1 MIIRRAALT
10 AKARRVSLHHMK
22 LRVAAFTFITTIA
35 LTTISVQAKEAA
47 CCANGKTAKKT
58 MCADYAKLNL
68 SAEQKTKLTA
78 LQEKCMKDGCT
89 EKTRAKFLK
98 SAQRI
103 LSADQYAQLK
113 AECERPE
120 KKQG

>member
-1 MIIRRAALT
+1 
-10 AKARRVSLHHMK
+10 MK
-22 LRVAAFTFITTIA
+22 LRVAGLTLITAIA
-35 LTTISVQAKEAA
+35 LTTISLQAKEAA
-47 CCANGKTAKKT
+47 CCAGGKAAKET

-78 LQEKCMKDGCT
+78 LQDRCMKDGCT

-98 SAQRI
+98 GAKRI

-113 AECERPE
+113 AECAKTV
-120 KKQG
+120 KKRS